1 MPYRNYDKRVR
12 NYDLAVIPDVVRSK
26 FEARKPAMLDGQEE
40 YQKTL
45 TDVEIAVR
53 GILDDEGV
61 VANMRVMYL
70 NFARTLVRASGH
82 QSGVALQKIA
92 AAEKAKFTTY
102 GLDPSI
108 LDKIVKMVIGM
119 VAYGS

>member
-1 MPYRNYDKRVR
+1 
-12 NYDLAVIPDVVRSK
+12 
-26 FEARKPAMLDGQEE
+26 
-40 YQKTL
+40 
-45 TDVEIAVR
+45 
-53 GILDDEGV
+53 
-61 VANMRVMYL
+61 
-70 NFARTLVRASGH
+70 
-82 QSGVALQKIA
+82 LQKIA

>member
-53 GILDDEGV
+53 GILDDEGI

-70 NFARTLVRASGH
+70 NFARTLVRAS
-82 QSGVALQKIA
+82 VRRCF
-92 AAEKAKFTTY
+92 AEDSC
-102 GLDPSI
+102 G
-108 LDKIVKMVIGM
+108 
-119 VAYGS
+119 